1 MSSEVHK
8 YIEEALEKNQNLF
21 DAEVIN
27 FPKDNLTSE
36 EIALILGTIR
46 SATFK
51 GADIEILHSLTLKL
65 QNQFINLEKK

>member
-1 MSSEVHK
+1 MGLRN
-8 YIEEALEKNQNLF
+8 YIGQKQPVTETGKQTK
-21 DAEVIN
+21 IK

-65 QNQFINLEKK
+65 QNQFINLEKN